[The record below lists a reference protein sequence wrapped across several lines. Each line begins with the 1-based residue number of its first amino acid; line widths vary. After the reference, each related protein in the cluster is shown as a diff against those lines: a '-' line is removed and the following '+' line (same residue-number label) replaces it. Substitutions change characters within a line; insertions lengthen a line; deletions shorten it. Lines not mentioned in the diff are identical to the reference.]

1 VHVPRAWSSNKNVV
15 VVGTPRS
22 VAIARKHIER
32 ILENINNAEERHPGD
47 GCEDGEQDE
56 EVEEEWMKNYIYKRE

>member
-1 VHVPRAWSSNKNVV
+1 MEVHVPRSWSSNKNVV

-32 ILENINNAEERHPGD
+32 ILQQITGSDDEGAG
-47 GCEDGEQDE
+47 EDGVTEKE
-56 EVEEEWMKNYIYKRE
+56 EVEEEWMKEYMYRRS